1 MQRSLITAL
10 LTFSLLAA
18 SPVMAQPVFERAPS
32 ITMRGDG
39 QSQAK
44 PDIARLSAEVV
55 TRGKTLQAA
64 SEAHKARAQKA
75 VEAIRALEADGVT
88 IEQSNFRLD
97 QIRQPAPM
105 APAPNTPS
113 EIEYQAVT
121 SFEIRGSKLD
131 RIDAAL
137 AALAASGLFEIRN
150 LRFALDDNNAALE
163 AARRNAVLDA
173 RARAKTYAEAAGV
186 TLGEVIE
193 ITDSEPR
200 LLRNMAAPM
209 SAAFGMQ
216 VAPPDA
222 IDVTA
227 TISMSWRIARP

>member
-1 MQRSLITAL
+1 MQRSLAAAFL
-10 LTFSLLAA
+10 SFSLLAT
-18 SPVMAQPVFERAPS
+18 SPVMAQGVFERAPS
-32 ITMRGDG
+32 ITVRGDG
-39 QSQAK
+39 HAEAK

-64 SEAHKARAQKA
+64 SEAHQARAQKA
-75 VEAIRALEADGVT
+75 IEAIRALEADGVT

-105 APAPNTPS
+105 APSPNTPS

-121 SFEIRGSKLD
+121 SFEIKGSKLD

-137 AALAASGLFEIRN
+137 TPLATSGLFEIRN
-150 LRFALDDNNAALE
+150 LRFALDDNNSALE
-163 AARRNAVLDA
+163 TARRNAVLDA
-173 RARAKTYAEAAGV
+173 RTRAKTYAEAAGV

-193 ITDSEPR
+193 ITDAEPR

-216 VAPPDA
+216 VAPPEA

-227 TISMSWRIARP
+227 TISMSWRIAQP